1 MKQFNME
8 AQKKLLKLQAKT
20 KKMQEKLENEIYEI
34 CENMKYIDSSR
45 MSYNIDRLRAFT
57 SGINEFEILDK

>member
-1 MKQFNME
+1 ME
-8 AQKKLLKLQAKT
+8 TQKKLLKLQAKT

-57 SGINEFEILDK
+57 NGINEFKILDK

>member
-1 MKQFNME
+1 ME

-34 CENMKYIDSSR
+34 CENMKYVDSSR

-57 SGINEFEILDK
+57 NGINEFEILDK